1 MALTE
6 RRVAVGS
13 TENFPEGSMHAVRV
27 GEQDILIIHQNGTF
41 YALPDQ
47 CTHAKYPLHDGELLE
62 GAVKCQYHGAKFDLK
77 TGRPSLPAVKKIRLF
92 ETLVEDGKVF
102 VVYQEV

>member
-1 MALTE
+1 MAVTE
-6 RRVAVGS
+6 GRVAVGS
-13 TENFPEGSMHAVRV
+13 AKHFPEGSMHAVRV
-27 GEQDILIIHQNGTF
+27 GERDVLIVHQNGVF

-62 GAVKCQYHGAKFDLK
+62 GAVKCQYHGAKFDLR

-92 ETLVEDGKVF
+92 ETLVEDGEVF
-102 VVYQEV
+102 VAYQEV

>member
-1 MALTE
+1 MAVTE
-6 RRVAVGS
+6 GRVAVGS
-13 TENFPEGSMHAVRV
+13 VENFPEDSMNVVRV
-27 GEQDILIIHQNGTF
+27 GEQDVLIIHQQGSF
-41 YALPDQ
+41 YALPDR

-62 GAVKCQYHGAKFDLK
+62 GSVKCQYHGAKFDLQ

-92 ETLVEDGKVF
+92 ETLVEDGEVF

>member
-6 RRVAVGS
+6 GRVAVGS
-13 TENFPEGSMHAVRV
+13 VESFLENSMHAVRV
-27 GEQDILIIHQNGTF
+27 GEQNVLIVRQNGTF

-62 GAVKCQYHGAKFDLK
+62 GAVKCAYHGAKFDLK

-92 ETLVEDGKVF
+92 ETSVEDGKVF
-102 VVYQEV
+102 VLYQGV